1 MRPSPDLSLTALT
14 VPAAAVLAALL
25 TVAIPDNGRLWDALN
40 RALPAPADARVVVV
54 GIDNA
59 SLRDYGR
66 IGSWPRDL
74 YSQALRTL
82 NEAGASVIGVNLLL
96 SDPAV
101 GDERLS
107 TIFSRP
113 NVVLATAPGDPP
125 GPPRPGW
132 TSPAGVSALN
142 ISGDGVVRSYQ
153 TAYTAGDAGQDELV
167 PSFARQVAVAA
178 GRSVPL
184 SVTPRILRSRQPDS
198 QRLPALSF
206 RDVVNGNVRY
216 GDLQGKVV
224 ILGLTADG
232 LGGPTVRD
240 VSGQVVPGVQMQAR
254 AVSSLLDAPFMR
266 LHWGVLMLLGALAAV
281 AAVLARGLWGF
292 ALALLLLAL
301 SAPLW
306 LANALLPGVTLSL
319 CAIVG
324 TALVMLERWWN
335 LRNLT
340 MRDPLTGFGNR
351 VAFTRAVEQ
360 RWQGRAER
368 PLGLILV
375 DLSGFRKV
383 NDSYGHAAGDD
394 LLRDLSARIGQHR
407 RRGDLLFRW
416 GPDEFAV
423 LLDNAGPQELAT
435 ITQRIQESLDAL
447 TFRDVPLRASVGAAR
462 TGPEIRTPTELVEA
476 ASRSRYRVKYQR
488 LQRS

>member
-1 MRPSPDLSLTALT
+1 MRWSPERSLAAFT
-14 VPAAAVLAALL
+14 VPGAAVLAAALAL
-25 TVAIPDNGRLWDALN
+25 AAPQNDRLWDSLN
-40 RALPAPADARVVVV
+40 RTLPAPADPRVVVV
-54 GIDNA
+54 GIDAA

-82 NEAGASVIGVNLLL
+82 NEAGVSAIGVNVLL

-101 GDERLS
+101 GDDRLRAV
-107 TIFSRP
+107 FSRP
-113 NVVLATAPGDPP
+113 NVVLATAPGDPDL
-125 GPPRPGW
+125 PPRPGW
-132 TSPAGVSALN
+132 TSPTGVSALN
-142 ISGDGVVRSYQ
+142 ISSDGVVRHFQ
-153 TAYTAGDAGQDELV
+153 TAYPAQDAGLV

-184 SVTPRILRSRQPDS
+184 DDTPRLLRYRSPDP
-198 QRLPALSF
+198 QHLPAMSF

-232 LGGPTVRD
+232 LGGPAVRD
-240 VSGQVVPGVQMQAR
+240 ISGQDVPAVQMQAR
-254 AVSSLLDAPFMR
+254 AVSSLLDAPFVQ
-266 LHWGVLMLLGALAAV
+266 LHWSVLLLLGVACAV
-281 AAVLARGLWGF
+281 GAVLARGLWGF
-292 ALALLLLAL
+292 ALAALPLAL
-301 SAPLW
+301 AVPLW
-306 LANALLPGVTLSL
+306 LENVLLPGTTLSL

-324 TALVMLERWWN
+324 TALVMAERWWN
-335 LRNLT
+335 LRNLG

-360 RWQGRAER
+360 RWQGRQDR
-368 PLGLILV
+368 PLGLVLV

-383 NDSYGHAAGDD
+383 NDAYGRAAGDD

-423 LLDNAGPQELAT
+423 LLDNAGPQELAS
-435 ITQRIQESLDAL
+435 ITQRIQASLDEL
-447 TFRDVPLRASVGAAR
+447 SFRDVPLRASVGAAR
-462 TGPEIRTPTELVEA
+462 TGPEIGSPTELVEA

-488 LQRS
+488 LQRG

>member
-1 MRPSPDLSLTALT
+1 MPPSPERSLATLTA
-14 VPAAAVLAALL
+14 PAAAVLAALL
-25 TVAIPDNGRLWDALN
+25 TLAMPDNERLWDALN
-40 RALPAPADARVVVV
+40 RALPTPEDPRVTVV
-54 GIDNA
+54 GIDAA

-66 IGSWPRDL
+66 IGAWPHDL
-74 YSQALRTL
+74 YSQALHTL
-82 NEAGASVIGVNLLL
+82 NEAGASAIGVNVLLT
-96 SDPAV
+96 DPAV
-101 GDERLS
+101 GDERLRA
-107 TIFSRP
+107 IFSRP
-113 NVVLATAPGDPP
+113 NVVLATAPGDPA

-142 ISGDGVVRSYQ
+142 ISGDGVVRSFQ
-153 TAYTAGDAGQDELV
+153 TAYTAGEAGQALV

-184 SVTPRILRSRQPDS
+184 SLTPRILRYRTPDP
-198 QRLPALSF
+198 QRLPVLSF
-206 RDVVNGNVRY
+206 RDVVNGTVRY
-216 GDLQGKVV
+216 GDIQGKVV

-232 LGGPTVRD
+232 LGGPAVRD
-240 VSGQVVPGVQMQAR
+240 VSGQVLPAVLMQAG
-254 AVSSLLDAPFMR
+254 AVSSLLDAPFTR
-266 LHWGVLMLLGALAAV
+266 LPWGAVMLLGALWAV

-292 ALALLLLAL
+292 ALALLLLAV

-306 LANALLPGVTLSL
+306 LVNVLLPGVTLSL

-324 TALVMLERWWN
+324 TALVMLEHWWN
-335 LRNLT
+335 LRILA

-351 VAFTRAVEQ
+351 LAFTRAVEQ

-368 PLGLILV
+368 PLGLVLV
-375 DLSGFRKV
+375 DFSGFRKM
-383 NDSYGHAAGDD
+383 NDSYGHAAGDE

-423 LLDNAGPQELAT
+423 LLDSAGPQELAT

-447 TFRDVPLRASVGAAR
+447 MFRELPLRASVGAAR
-462 TGPEIRTPTELVEA
+462 TSPDIRSPTELVEA

-488 LQRS
+488 LQRG